1 MRVFGASA
9 YAEMMRLPTRAIQ
22 RFAQIQGE
30 RQAAEQLS
38 SLRLMAVAD
47 GMEQGREYK
56 PGPNDPKPKKGDG
69 HYSLQRYR
77 DLEDALERQAEP
89 WVAAE
94 RQRRRRLR
102 EQDAK
107 WAKLREAMGVGGG
120 IQA

>member
-9 YAEMMRLPTRAIQ
+9 YAEMMQLPMRALQ

-30 RQAAEQLS
+30 RQAGEQLAR
-38 SLRLMAVAD
+38 LRLMAAAD
-47 GMEQGREYK
+47 GMEQGREYR

-89 WVAAE
+89 WAAAE